1 MSKIILITFSGR
13 EDRMQLLK
21 TYISRLIDKGYIDE
35 WHVWDFTRSAS
46 DRKYI
51 RENYGEIRYIRPNGG
66 YQKIASVKKGEVKR
80 IKFRASSDFHFA
92 FKHQNDTQFTE
103 CVAGGWSNSRSA
115 VRKLSSENF
124 DTLERSEDV
133 PLWTKATS
141 GLLNGAVENILEIT
155 FSKNG
160 FLRPVVNSL
169 EFPDLDFHDAGED
182 YIDLYV
188 RAGWG
193 HSLELL
199 DVNGSYQQFI
209 GDIGEPQPYFQAYQY
224 YAERY
229 TQFRDDIFLKCD
241 DDIVYVDE
249 AGFSGFV
256 EAIQKNRQYFI
267 ISGNV
272 VNNGICAY
280 LQQKNGQ
287 LPEKLGIFEC
297 PPGGVCGSLWESG
310 EKAYQLHEF
319 FVETGGNKIPL
330 ESPLVEWSYRNSI
343 NFIGWHGEQLRYMYL
358 PKGDDE
364 HMLTVEIPEF
374 LNKKTAIYSDFM
386 VAHLSFFPQ
395 EKSIKPSEI
404 ISLYQK
410 LL

>member
-1 MSKIILITFSGR
+1 
-13 EDRMQLLK
+13 MQLLK

-35 WHVWDFTRSAS
+35 WHVWDFTRSVS

-124 DTLERSEDV
+124 DVLERLEDV

-160 FLRPVVNSL
+160 LLRPVVNSV
-169 EFPDLDFHDAGED
+169 EFPDLDFQDAGED

-209 GDIGEPQPYFQAYQY
+209 GDIGEPLPYFQAYQY

-287 LPEKLGIFEC
+287 LPEKLGYLSVRQAGFVVAFGKAVKKLISYTNF
-297 PPGGVCGSLWESG
+297 LW
-310 EKAYQLHEF
+310 K
-319 FVETGGNKIPL
+319 L
-330 ESPLVEWSYRNSI
+330 EAT
-343 NFIGWHGEQLRYMYL
+343 
-358 PKGDDE
+358 K
-364 HMLTVEIPEF
+364 F
-374 LNKKTAIYSDFM
+374 LLK
-386 VAHLSFFPQ
+386 VLW
-395 EKSIKPSEI
+395 
-404 ISLYQK
+404 
-410 LL
+410 